1 MRSVLPALLLLSA
14 ALVACR
20 PQEVRAPD
28 AYPLSGTV
36 AGSWGDSPRLS
47 LALVGVGIPSTFKN
61 ESDIGQNVVVSGTN
75 QWDYGFDLPS
85 PGLFNVAGVYQVV
98 AFDDANNDR
107 TYQVGETVARNR
119 KWLVVSPTDANI
131 PAVTLPAFLG
141 GGEALPAMTV
151 RSGWNVYDQSQP
163 LGSANPV
170 PFTTLLGYDL
180 SR

>member
-20 PQEVRAPD
+20 PHEVRAPD

-36 AGSWGDSPRLS
+36 AGRWGDSPRLR
-47 LALVGVGIPSTFKN
+47 LALIGTGVPGALTNK
-61 ESDIGQNVVVSGTN
+61 SDIGQNVVGSSLNGW
-75 QWDYGFDLPS
+75 QFGFELPA
-85 PGLFNVAGVYQVV
+85 PGVFNVAGVYQVV
-98 AFDDANNDR
+98 AFDDANNDAQ
-107 TYQVGETVARNR
+107 YDVGETVARNR